1 MPKITSS
8 AHLFADSV
16 AISDPKGEFTYQQLI
31 DASNEWAYRFLVG
44 ATDLHGARVAFMVQ
58 PGFHYVAVQWGIW
71 KAGGVAV
78 PLCIS
83 YPIASL
89 QYFFLQLPALGY

>member
-16 AISDPKGEFTYQQLI
+16 AISDPNGDFTYQQLI
-31 DASNEWAYRFLVG
+31 DASNQWACRFLLEG
-44 ATDLHGARVAFMVQ
+44 TDLHGARVAFMVQ

-89 QYFFLQLPALGY
+89 QYFSPLLRELDY